1 MCTRRWARAWVGVH
15 ERGQVGM
22 CAKRGAMRAFVLHCG
37 SAFVHTRARCDEVRP
52 SLHPSACVPLPRGA
66 CRTVL
71 RPSLQD
77 RCVDPMSIHACAHAP
92 LIPDIERQDVIAAC
106 QLDGV
111 DHAVQ
116 CSLHK
121 KNGRADRSRAVLCA
135 PPPSLVL
142 CSDGPLAPTTAAISR
157 TVALGTKASS
167 VGAAPI
173 VGANS
178 RKVRTSIG
186 SRVCGKH
193 TCAAT
198 QSPAASR
205 NAREQRRTRSM
216 NRTGCRSCSI
226 RHALAASKATL

>member
-1 MCTRRWARAWVGVH
+1 VPIALEPCFAP
-15 ERGQVGM
+15 
-22 CAKRGAMRAFVLHCG
+22 
-37 SAFVHTRARCDEVRP
+37 RP
-52 SLHPSACVPLPRGA
+52 HHLF
-66 CRTVL
+66 
-71 RPSLQD
+71 
-77 RCVDPMSIHACAHAP
+77 
-92 LIPDIERQDVIAAC
+92 
-106 QLDGV
+106 
-111 DHAVQ
+111 
-116 CSLHK
+116 
-121 KNGRADRSRAVLCA
+121 
-135 PPPSLVL
+135 
-142 CSDGPLAPTTAAISR
+142 SDGPLAPTSAAISR

-193 TCAAT
+193 TCAAN